1 MVYLG
6 LPFLKMVDLSMANCN
21 SHNQM
26 VHNIHLVEA
35 SGTQWN
41 PGVKPPTSGALVWS
55 VLFIEPNGLVWALRL
70 WWGAK
75 LETQTF
81 RSTQWCV
88 YIYVYMCI
96 CVYIYI
102 YICIHIYIYIYIYIF
117 TNINKYIYIYICII
131 YEYMYIY
138 IYFYMQGI
146 FELAV
151 TSSACGKIA

>member
-26 VHNIHLVEA
+26 VHNKHLVEA

-81 RSTQWCV
+81 RSTQWYV
-88 YIYVYMCI
+88 YIYICVYVYMCI
-96 CVYIYI
+96 YIYI
-102 YICIHIYIYIYIYIF
+102 YICIHIYIFIYIF
-117 TNINKYIYIYICII
+117 TNINKYIYIY
-131 YEYMYIY
+131 MYYIWIHVCIY
-138 IYFYMQGI
+138 ISICRGYSN
-146 FELAV
+146 LR
-151 TSSACGKIA
+151 